1 MRKYETVFI
10 SDPDLSDQGR
20 EELFERVKNIIDKEN
35 GILLNVDQ
43 WGLKKLSYEIKKKL
57 RGYYTCV
64 TYGGTGELVTEL
76 ERNFRLSDLIMKFM
90 TILVTEH
97 VTEESLRQEAEEA
110 KEAAKQAEES
120 APKPKE
126 ESAPQAKEEAAPQ
139 EKEEAVPQ
147 AKEEEKAQ
155 EDAEEKNDKA
165 EESADDQND
174 AQETESEK
182 TSEETPKSAEESKE

>member
-57 RGYYTCV
+57 RGYYTCL

-76 ERNFRLSDLIMKFM
+76 ERNFRLSDIIMKFM

-110 KEAAKQAEES
+110 IEAAKQA
-120 APKPKE
+120 E

-139 EKEEAVPQ
+139 EKEEEK
-147 AKEEEKAQ
+147 AKEA
-155 EDAEEKNDKA
+155 AEEKNDKA
-165 EESADDQND
+165 EESADNQND
-174 AQETESEK
+174 AQETESEN
-182 TSEETPKSAEESKE
+182 TSEQTSEPAEESKE